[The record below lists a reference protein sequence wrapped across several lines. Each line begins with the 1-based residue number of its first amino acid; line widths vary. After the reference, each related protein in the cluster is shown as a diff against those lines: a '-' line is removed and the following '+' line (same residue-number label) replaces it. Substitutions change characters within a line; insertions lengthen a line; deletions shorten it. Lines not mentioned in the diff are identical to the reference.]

1 MATLDGNTL
10 IARSLK
16 KQGVEHM
23 FGIVGFPVFGV
34 AAAAQN
40 EGIQFIGMRNE
51 QAASYAAGAV
61 GYFTGRPGACLTVS
75 GPGMIHGIAGLA
87 NAQENC
93 WPMILLGGASNSYQE
108 GMGAFQEAPQVE
120 LARIYS
126 KYSARPDSPSRI
138 PFYCEQAVR
147 TAING
152 RPGATYLDFPDDF
165 LSAQI
170 EESEVSIPER
180 CPDAPRPQAASADVQ
195 RAIDVLRQAERPLVI
210 IGKGAAYSRAE
221 NEVRQ
226 FVEATGV
233 PFLTSPMGKGVID
246 DEHALS
252 VMPAR
257 GLALQDADVVV
268 LLGARLN
275 WIMHFGLS
283 PRFAEDVKTIQVDIH
298 AEEIG
303 RNVPAEVGL
312 VGDIQAVVS
321 QLNEALEAD
330 PFTYPKDTP
339 WWAALNEKVGENKT
353 FVQNMMNDDSVPMG
367 YYRVLREI
375 QEQAPE
381 GTIIQ
386 AEGANTMDI
395 SRSVLMHKNPRERI
409 DAATFGTMGVG
420 LAQAIAA
427 QVVHP
432 DRKVVCVE
440 GDSAFGFSGMEVETA
455 CRYRL
460 PIVFVIINNNGIGM
474 GFSDLPED
482 RFQSPAMA
490 YTIEAGYEKMIE
502 GFGGK
507 GYSVRTPEEL
517 SASLKQALDDS
528 MPSIINVH
536 IDVYARAKPQKHH
549 WLTA

>member
-16 KQGVEHM
+16 KQGVDHM
-23 FGIVGFPVFGV
+23 FGIVGFPVFGI
-34 AAAAQN
+34 AAAAQAA
-40 EGIQFIGMRNE
+40 GIQFIGMRNE

-61 GYFTGRPGACLTVS
+61 GYLTGRPGACLTVS

-93 WPMILLGGASNSYQE
+93 WPMLLLGGASNSYQE
-108 GMGAFQEAPQVE
+108 GRGAFQEAPQVE

-126 KYSARPDSPSRI
+126 KYAARPDQTGRI

-147 TAING
+147 ATING
-152 RPGATYLDFPDDF
+152 RPGAAYLDFPDDF
-165 LSAQI
+165 LAAQV
-170 EESEVSIPER
+170 EESDSVIPER
-180 CPDAPRPQAASADVQ
+180 CPDPPRTQAASADVA
-195 RAIDVLRQAERPLVI
+195 RAIDVLREAERPLVI

-221 NEVRQ
+221 QEVRA
-226 FVEATGV
+226 FIEATQI
-233 PFLTSPMGKGVID
+233 PFLSSPMGKGVVD

-252 VMPAR
+252 VAPAR

-275 WIMHFGLS
+275 WIMHFGLP
-283 PRFAEDVKTIQVDIH
+283 PRFDANVKTIQIDIH
-298 AEEIG
+298 GEEIG

-312 VGDIQAVVS
+312 VGDIKAVVG
-321 QLNEALEAD
+321 QLNEALEAE
-330 PFTYPKDTP
+330 PYTF
-339 WWAALNEKVGENKT
+339 AADAAWRKTLGDKVAENKT
-353 FVQNMMNDDSVPMG
+353 FVQNMMNDDAVPMG

-375 QEQAPE
+375 REQSPP

-395 SRSVLMHKNPRERI
+395 SRSVLMHSSPRERL

-432 DRKVVCVE
+432 DRKVVCIE

-455 CRYRL
+455 CRYQL

-474 GFSDLPED
+474 GFEELPAD
-482 RFQSPAMA
+482 RFQSPASA
-490 YTIEAGYEKMIE
+490 YTIGAGYEKMIE

-507 GYSVRTPEEL
+507 GYSVRTPAEL
-517 SASLKQALDDS
+517 SASLKQALGDT

-536 IDVYARAKPQKHH
+536 IDPHAKAKPQKHH

>member
-1 MATLDGNTL
+1 MATIDGNTL

-536 IDVYARAKPQKHH
+536 IDVHARAKPQKHH